1 MKIDIEEFELMQ
13 RQYSE
18 LFREHLHEL
27 KVLLAEVREM
37 NAMHRALRSM
47 SEPAQTKAHEA
58 ELVRERAIAFAKAKQ
73 REDEGIN

>member
-47 SEPAQTKAHEA
+47 SEHED
-58 ELVRERAIAFAKAKQ
+58 ELRRARAIAFAEAVQRDEDAKV
-73 REDEGIN
+73 N